1 MIKKQSRLWFGRATQ
16 DDEFEQI
23 FRLNHQTFSTEIPQ
37 HSARD
42 DGRLVDRFHAE
53 NTYVICKDSADVV
66 GMIALRARRPFSLD
80 EKVPDVRRARFV
92 YLPYAKGTDTAASCP
107 GWSAR

>member
-16 DDEFEQI
+16 DDEFEQV

-53 NTYVICKDSADVV
+53 NT
-66 GMIALRARRPFSLD
+66 
-80 EKVPDVRRARFV
+80 
-92 YLPYAKGTDTAASCP
+92 
-107 GWSAR
+107 